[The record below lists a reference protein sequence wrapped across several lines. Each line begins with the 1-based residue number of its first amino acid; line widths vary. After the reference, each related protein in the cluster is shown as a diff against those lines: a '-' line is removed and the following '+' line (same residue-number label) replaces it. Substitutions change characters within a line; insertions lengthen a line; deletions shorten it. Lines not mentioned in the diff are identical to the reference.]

1 MSPEKQN
8 PSRSDHIRQRRTE
21 QSHARSGQTRQNV
34 RRAATTPVV
43 SRTTPGRQSAV
54 RQTTKPR
61 AQRRYE
67 VALPLSRG
75 NTTSIRI
82 PTLAMHI
89 GPRWVSGALALIMA
103 SLLFVMWSVDPFV
116 IHGAKVTGNMRL
128 AASDIDSVLGLSGKS
143 IVLAMPEEIEYNLR
157 AAFPELKDVSVSI
170 GFPST
175 IAVKVAERIP
185 LVAWQQNDK
194 VSWIDAEGIAFP
206 PRGAADGLIPV
217 LSLGDPPVIDANP
230 QPASEDVTA
239 SSLFKINPS
248 GVTARKLLQ
257 PDTVLALQSL
267 VAYMPQETVLV
278 YDPAYGLG
286 WKDARGWQ
294 VYFGSTDADMGLK
307 VQMYQTIVDNLMQ
320 RGITPSMVSVEYPSA
335 PFYRVAQQQ

>member
-8 PSRSDHIRQRRTE
+8 SSRSDLIRQRRTKD
-21 QSHARSGQTRQNV
+21 SHKRSGQTHQNV
-34 RRAATTPVV
+34 RRMAGAPVV
-43 SRTTPGRQSAV
+43 SRTTPGRQSAT
-54 RQTTKPR
+54 RPASKPR

-75 NTTSIRI
+75 RTTSIRM
-82 PTLAMHI
+82 PTLAMHL
-89 GPRWVSGALALIMA
+89 GPRWASGALALIMA
-103 SLLFVMWSVDPFV
+103 GLLFVMWSFDPFI
-116 IHGAKVTGNMRL
+116 IHGAKVTGNERL

-143 IVLAMPEEIEYNLR
+143 IVLAMPDEMEYNLR
-157 AAFPELKDVSVSI
+157 TAFPELKDISVSI

-175 IAVKVAERIP
+175 IAVKVAERTP
-185 LVAWQQNDK
+185 LVAWQQDEK
-194 VSWIDAEGIAFP
+194 VSWIDAEGVAFP
-206 PRGAADGLIPV
+206 PRGTADGLIPV
-217 LSLGDPPVIDANP
+217 LSLGDPPAINADPQLESVE
-230 QPASEDVTA
+230 QPANILLKA
-239 SSLFKINPS
+239 RSSGATTKQ
-248 GVTARKLLQ
+248 LLH
-257 PDTVLALQSL
+257 PETVLALQAL

-294 VYFGSTDADMGLK
+294 VYFGSTGADMGLK

-320 RGITPSMVSVEYPSA
+320 RGITPTMISVEYPSA